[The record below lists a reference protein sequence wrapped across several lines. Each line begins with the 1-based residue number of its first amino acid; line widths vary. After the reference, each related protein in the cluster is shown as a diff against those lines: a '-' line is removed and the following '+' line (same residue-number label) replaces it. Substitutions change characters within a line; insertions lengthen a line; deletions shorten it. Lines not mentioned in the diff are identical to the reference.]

1 MNSVYTKSTLD
12 ELFSPL
18 LVAYS
23 ILFVHF
29 ILLVARFFWLL
40 FITFSWLVV
49 TFCSSLVTCFR
60 RALLFARWLLTFF
73 ASFSW
78 LFAHCSLLLSFCLL
92 DSFVCWMFRLDFAS
106 PSCSKLVIRFKIID
120 WCVEFSLKNLKN
132 LAVKNVTKGFP

>member
-1 MNSVYTKSTLD
+1 MNSVYTKSILD
-12 ELFSPL
+12 ELFSSFV
-18 LVAYS
+18 VAYS
-23 ILFVHF
+23 ILFAHF
-29 ILLVARFFWLL
+29 ILLVARL
-40 FITFSWLVV
+40 FLIVIHYVFLVV
-49 TFCSSLVTCFR
+49 TFCSSLVTCFC

-78 LFAHCSLLLSFCLL
+78 HFAHCSLLLSFCLL

-132 LAVKNVTKGFP
+132 LAVKNETKGFP